1 MLIAKFRTSN
11 LHLDILDLS
20 KTEFDSPTS
29 MRVKLSLI

>member
-11 LHLDILDLS
+11 LHLNILALS
-20 KTEFDSPTS
+20 KIKFDSPTS